1 MVPPFDNSSEPS
13 RVRPQSGEAGF
24 TLIELLVTLG
34 LVVAIMGAAVYST
47 GMITQADFK
56 NEVRRMASAI
66 KYTWSRAAVNN
77 AQYRIVFDLDAD
89 SYRTEVT
96 RAPVVEKSEDREAE
110 SSEYISEE
118 AREAQEKEEES
129 ESGLG
134 EDEEDSPF
142 NVDRR
147 PSYQEVKDSELKPHD
162 LPGKIRIVEV
172 IPCDR
177 EGTVTEGTAALHFYP
192 NGFIQPAIIVLQQ
205 GEKGDYFS
213 LQTEPLTG
221 RVKIESKRLE
231 RTDSCGAPE
240 EIQEEW

>member
-1 MVPPFDNSSEPS
+1 MVSSADKSTES
-13 RVRPQSGEAGF
+13 TRVRPLSGEAGF

-77 AQYRIVFDLDAD
+77 AQYRIVFDLDEN

-96 RAPVVEKSEDREAE
+96 RAPVVEESENRQSE

-129 ESGLG
+129 ESELEDDQ
-134 EDEEDSPF
+134 EDEPF
-142 NVDRR
+142 DTDHR
-147 PSYQEVKDSELKPHD
+147 PSYQEVQDSELKSHD
-162 LPGKIRIVEV
+162 LPGNIRLVEV

-177 EGTVTEGTAALHFYP
+177 EGSVTEGTAALHFYP
-192 NGFIQPAIIVLQQ
+192 NGFMQPAIIVLQQ
-205 GEKGDYFS
+205 GEEGRYFS
-213 LQTEPLTG
+213 LKTEPLTG
-221 RVKIESKRLE
+221 RVQIESERLE
-231 RTDSCGAPE
+231 QTDSCGKPE
-240 EIQEEW
+240 EIQKEW